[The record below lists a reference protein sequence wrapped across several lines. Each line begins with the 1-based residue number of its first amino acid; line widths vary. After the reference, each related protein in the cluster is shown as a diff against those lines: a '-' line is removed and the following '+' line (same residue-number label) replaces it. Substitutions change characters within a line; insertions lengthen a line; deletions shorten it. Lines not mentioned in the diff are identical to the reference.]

1 MHGSDLRQAPY
12 LSAQGMRYARVVDAD
27 YAVETASLVR
37 SQILQQA
44 ATAIVAQANTLPR
57 NVLALLRN

>member
-1 MHGSDLRQAPY
+1 
-12 LSAQGMRYARVVDAD
+12 MRYARVVDAD